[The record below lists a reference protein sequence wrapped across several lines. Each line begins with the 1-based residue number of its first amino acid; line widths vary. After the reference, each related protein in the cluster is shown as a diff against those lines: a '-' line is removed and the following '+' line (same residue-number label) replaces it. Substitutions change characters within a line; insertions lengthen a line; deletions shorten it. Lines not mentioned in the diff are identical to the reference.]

1 MKKPLAVKSDHKLTF
16 DHYVKSLCKRAN
28 AKLKSLAK
36 FVPYMGLV
44 KKKIV
49 DEFLF
54 CRANQLL
61 PANMEN
67 LEPF

>member
-1 MKKPLAVKSDHKLTF
+1 MKKPLADKSDHKLTL

-44 KKKIV
+44 KKKNS
-49 DEFLF
+49 
-54 CRANQLL
+54 R
-61 PANMEN
+61 
-67 LEPF
+67 

>member
-44 KKKIV
+44 KKKKK
-49 DEFLF
+49 
-54 CRANQLL
+54 
-61 PANMEN
+61 
-67 LEPF
+67 

>member
-28 AKLKSLAK
+28 AKLKSLTK

-44 KKKIV
+44 KKKNSRWIP
-49 DEFLF
+49 FLS
-54 CRANQLL
+54 RKSIIAR
-61 PANMEN
+61 
-67 LEPF
+67 